1 MNSRIVGLKN
11 RQVLLTALAIGLVGF
26 SEYASAQA
34 DLPGPLSYPSSTSN
48 TVSVNQLLGSNK
60 SLRSVS
66 RAHRLLIDGRLD
78 QAQKE
83 ITKALHESPN
93 CALAIDIQGLIHYG
107 AGNFDDAAIEFQK
120 TIDLDPTIGQPY
132 VGLGMILISR
142 SRFKEALVPLDR
154 ARSILPTT
162 WLVYFE
168 TAVADLQLGDIPSA
182 LKQISYAENL
192 AAPDSDMR
200 SATAYVQ
207 ALVSIK
213 QQDYENATR
222 HLQDVINFD
231 PAGSYKKRA
240 QAKID
245 QIKSLLNASEKSQP

>member
-1 MNSRIVGLKN
+1 MFMRWV
-11 RQVLLTALAIGLVGF
+11 LAIGMVGF
-26 SEYASAQA
+26 SEYAAAQA
-34 DLPGPLSYPSSTSN
+34 DLPGLLSHPSSTSN
-48 TVSVNQLLGSNK
+48 TVSVNQLLSSSK

-66 RAHRLLIDGRLD
+66 RARQLLIDGRLD

-93 CALAIDIQGLIHYG
+93 CALAIDIQGVIHYG
-107 AGNFDDAAIEFQK
+107 ASDFDDAAIEFQK
-120 TIDLDPTIGQPY
+120 TIDLDPTMGQPY

-142 SRFKEALVPLDR
+142 NRLKEALVPLDR
-154 ARSILPTT
+154 ARSILPTA

-168 TAVADLQLGDIPSA
+168 TAVAYLQLEDIPST
-182 LKQISYAENL
+182 LKQLSYAENL
-192 AAPDSDMR
+192 AAPDSEKR
-200 SATAYVQ
+200 SATAYLQ

-231 PAGSYKKRA
+231 PAGSYTKRA

-245 QIKSLLNASEKSQP
+245 QIKPILDASEKSQP